1 MLYYNQQRELSQ
13 IKEESELTRE
23 EIINALEEMD
33 NGQLL
38 SLHNEYCVETN
49 HYDDIVSYNDEC
61 FFSEN
66 FSDTMQAVRAVCYGD
81 YNYTHTFVMFNGYG
95 NLKSSDYLPELIDNE
110 ELADWLEEMDE
121 EEQES
126 KLY

>member
-1 MLYYNQQRELSQ
+1 M
-13 IKEESELTRE
+13 TRE

-49 HYDDIVSYNDEC
+49 HYDDIVSYNDEY

-81 YNYTHTFVMFNGYG
+81 YKYTHTFVMFNGYG
-95 NLKSSDYLPELIDNE
+95 NLKSSDYLSELIDNE